1 MDTSMTSILGVKELQ
16 AASGTS
22 ITVKDGN
29 IIVPSSIIQVKYVR
43 MDTRIAYTAQPS
55 GTGTKVPDLSIG
67 IAPKHKDSIIF
78 LSWMLNIEANEN
90 VNWTIH
96 EGDNVVHGEN
106 DRWHG
111 ITTTNYDADPAS
123 TPSNVKM
130 IFWVPAINT
139 EYRRYTPVHKSSN
152 ANAYTVTMNRTLNS
166 TGQDS
171 YETMISTGVAMELT
185 P

>member
-1 MDTSMTSILGVKELQ
+1 MTSAIGIKELQ
-16 AASGTS
+16 APSGTF
-22 ITVKDGN
+22 TVKDGN
-29 IIVPSSIIQVKYVR
+29 IIVPSSAVQVKYVR

-67 IAPKHKDSIIF
+67 IAPKDPKSIIF
-78 LSWMLNIEANEN
+78 LSWMLNIEASEN
-90 VNWTIH
+90 VNWSIH
-96 EGDNVVHGEN
+96 EGDSVVHGEN

-111 ITTTNYDADPAS
+111 IVTTNYDADIIS
-123 TPSNVKM
+123 TPNNVKM

-152 ANAYTVTMNRTLNS
+152 ANAYTVCMNRTMNS

-171 YETMISTGVAMELT
+171 YETMVSTGVAMELT